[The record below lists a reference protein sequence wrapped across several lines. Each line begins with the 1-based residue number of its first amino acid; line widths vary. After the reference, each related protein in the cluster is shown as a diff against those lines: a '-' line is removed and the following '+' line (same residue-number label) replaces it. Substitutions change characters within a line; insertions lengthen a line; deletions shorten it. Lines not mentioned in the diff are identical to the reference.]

1 MMIKPLRAISVS
13 VGVLLI
19 AIVLMAL
26 PESSV
31 ADISK
36 DAWLGQV
43 KEEASVPICKS
54 FIEDDVISVQ
64 MKAHHVSYSTCLT
77 LIPAIAEKCGKKYDA
92 SLPTSIDSENS
103 DKWGRTM
110 GECIGNDFA
119 LSYLSQDSSPTP

>member
-1 MMIKPLRAISVS
+1 MMNYPLRIVSVS
-13 VGVLLI
+13 LGVLLI
-19 AIVLMAL
+19 FIVLMAL

-43 KEEASVPICKS
+43 KAEASVPICKS

-64 MKAHHVSYSTCLT
+64 MKEHHLSYATCLT
-77 LIPAIAEKCGKKYDA
+77 LIPPIAEKCGKKYET
-92 SLPTSIDSENS
+92 SLPLSIDAENS

-119 LSYLSQDSSPTP
+119 LSYLSPDSPQAP